1 MKKRRFAMFTI
12 ALILMSAGSLPSFAS
27 ADRPWYVAPLEKLGF
42 YVFDKP
48 FVFEDFQVI
57 DLSGAVKSR
66 ASVKGKIVLLNFWA
80 TWCPPCKAEI
90 PGIETLSR
98 SMKGKSFEVF
108 AVNLGDDPK
117 TVKSFV
123 SENKISFP
131 VYLDTRNLL
140 SRTYASQGI
149 PTTYLLDKQGR
160 FIAGIVGSYDY
171 AKPELKTFL
180 EELAAR

>member
-1 MKKRRFAMFTI
+1 MKKRRNAVFII
-12 ALILMSAGSLPSFAS
+12 ASFLLLSTRFPSFAA
-27 ADRPWYVAPLEKLGF
+27 ADKPWYSAPLEKLGF
-42 YVFDKP
+42 YVFEKP
-48 FVFEDFQVI
+48 FAFEDFQVT
-57 DLSGAVKSR
+57 DLSGATKSR
-66 ASVKGKIVLLNFWA
+66 ASVQGKIVLLNFWA

-90 PGIETLSR
+90 PSIEALSK

-117 TVKSFV
+117 TVKTFV
-123 SENKISFP
+123 AANKISFP
-131 VYLDTRNLL
+131 VYLDPRNLL
-140 SRTYASQGI
+140 TKTYASQGI

-160 FIAGIVGSYDY
+160 FIAGMVGGYDY

>member
-1 MKKRRFAMFTI
+1 MNKRRCEVFAI
-12 ALILMSAGSLPSFAS
+12 ALILLLAGSLPVFSS
-27 ADRPWYVAPLEKLGF
+27 ADKAWYVAPLEKLGF
-42 YVFDKP
+42 YVFEKP
-48 FVFEDFQVI
+48 FVFEDFQVS

-66 ASVKGKIVLLNFWA
+66 ASVKGKVVLLNFWA

-90 PGIETLSR
+90 PGIEALSR

-123 SENKISFP
+123 ADNKISFP
-131 VYLDTRNLL
+131 VYLDPRNLL

-160 FIAGIVGSYDY
+160 FIAGIVGGYDY
-171 AKPELKTFL
+171 TKPELKVLL